1 MTNSAREE
9 YLMTGRTG
17 LDTAI
22 TLSERY
28 PQFFAG
34 RKFMERE
41 TIKDVLK
48 RLNENGVRYCLVGGL
63 ALAHHSIPRVTQDV
77 DLLVLPE
84 DLPRVE
90 ELLKGHELRGTSVA
104 LIFKIGETRFDIIPA
119 NLRSKRQAV
128 TNAIEEIFEGE
139 TIKVA
144 NLRDMIFLK
153 LWASSERRDLA
164 KRAMDEADIIGLIQ
178 LNPEQV
184 SVEDID
190 YACRTLLAMA
200 YTPEEMRKY
209 QAKVDW
215 LNGVLDELEMADRK
229 YRPPS

>member
-1 MTNSAREE
+1 
-9 YLMTGRTG
+9 
-17 LDTAI
+17 
-22 TLSERY
+22 
-28 PQFFAG
+28 
-34 RKFMERE
+34 MERE

>member
-1 MTNSAREE
+1 
-9 YLMTGRTG
+9 
-17 LDTAI
+17 
-22 TLSERY
+22 
-28 PQFFAG
+28 
-34 RKFMERE
+34 MERE
-41 TIKDVLK
+41 TIKHVLR

-90 ELLKGHELRGTSVA
+90 ELLRGHELRGTSVA

-215 LNGVLDELEMADRK
+215 SNGVLDELEMADRK

>member
-1 MTNSAREE
+1 
-9 YLMTGRTG
+9 
-17 LDTAI
+17 
-22 TLSERY
+22 
-28 PQFFAG
+28 
-34 RKFMERE
+34 MERE
-41 TIKDVLK
+41 TIKDVLQ
-48 RLNENGVRYCLVGGL
+48 RFNEEGIRYCLVGGL

-77 DLLVLPE
+77 DVLVLPE
-84 DLPRVE
+84 DLPKVE
-90 ELLKGHELRGTSVA
+90 ELLKGHEVSGTPVA

-128 TNAIEEIFEGE
+128 INAIDEIFEGE

-144 NLRDMIFLK
+144 NLRNMIFLK

-164 KRAMDEADIIGLIQ
+164 KRMQDETDVTGLIQ

-184 SVEDID
+184 SAEDIE

-200 YTPEEMRKY
+200 YAPEEMRKY

-215 LNGVLDELEMADRK
+215 LNAVLDELEMADRK
-229 YRPPS
+229 YLASN